1 MNLRG
6 RIEDGFGVWADWMWR
21 ARWWVIAGLLAA
33 TAALGTRVP
42 LLQTDTSA
50 ENFLSPDDPIKL
62 AYDELRDR
70 FGRDQLVI
78 LAIEP
83 SEIFDLDFLEKLS
96 RFHEDLEAEVPYLDE
111 VLSLKNARA
120 VRGQGDVLLVDDLL
134 EDLPRD
140 AAELAA
146 LRERVRTT
154 PSYLDALISSDLR
167 VTAVIVRTLAYSP
180 SGGDGELLEGFEP
193 EASTEPESRVF
204 LTGEENA
211 QVIRAVQAVVDR
223 YQGTDFPVRMAGS
236 AVLPH
241 ELSTA
246 MLREVPRFFGAAVLS
261 IAVLLSLL
269 LRRVVPMLMA
279 LAVVV
284 LSVIATLGV
293 AQILGYRIT
302 LSTQILPSFLLS
314 VGVGYSVHLL
324 VMFLQELDRCGDRR
338 EALEQALRH
347 SGLPIVMTGLTTVGG
362 MASFLSASLQPI
374 KELGVT
380 GSAGVALTL
389 AYTLL
394 LLPALLAVVP
404 MRARPGSRAI
414 DMENR
419 VLQAISRLSARHPWP
434 VAISTLSLAVVGLVV
449 AFQAKFSNDPLAYLP
464 PSNPFRQSMYYVD
477 ERMGGALTLEVLVDT
492 GRENGLHDP
501 ELLDRMDAM
510 RARVDEMRA
519 QGEKVRKTTSLLD
532 IAKETHQALNENRPE
547 FYAIPRDRTLL
558 AQELLLFENSGS
570 DDLEQLV
577 DSQFSL
583 ARFSVRTLW
592 EDGLEKADF
601 VDRATREFSE
611 IIGERAELTISG
623 MAAVITHTVRA
634 TTHTLASSYLLAL
647 LTITPMMMMLG
658 NVRAGLVSMVPNLV
672 PIILTL
678 ALMVPTGIPLDMFTL
693 MTGNIAIGLAVDD
706 TIHFI
711 ATFRRYLAQTGDPV
725 KSVDLTMATTGRA
738 LLFTAIVLT
747 IGFLIFTLSSMANLR
762 AFGVLTGFAIAIA
775 VLFEFTAT
783 PALLVLVS
791 RGGRRTREE
800 S

>member
-6 RIEDGFGVWADWMWR
+6 RLESGFGVWADWMWR
-21 ARWWVIAGLLAA
+21 SRWWVIALSLAA
-33 TAALGTRVP
+33 TAALGSRVP
-42 LLQTDTSA
+42 LLETDTST
-50 ENFLSPDDPIKL
+50 ENFLAPDDPIKL

-83 SEIFDLDFLEKLS
+83 PEIFDQAFLRKLS
-96 RFHEDLEAEVPYLDE
+96 RFHEDLESEVPYLDE
-111 VLSLKNARA
+111 VLSLKNARS
-120 VRGQGDVLLVDDLL
+120 VRGEGDELLVDDLL
-134 EDLPRD
+134 EELPQN
-140 AAELAA
+140 EVQLAA

-180 SGGDGELLEGFEP
+180 GRDGELLEGFDAAPVAPTAE
-193 EASTEPESRVF
+193 RVF

-211 QVIRAVQAVVDR
+211 EVIDAVLAVVAR
-223 YQGTDFPVRMAGS
+223 HEGPDFPVRMAGS

-241 ELSTA
+241 ELSIA

-261 IAVLLSLL
+261 IAVLMSLL
-269 LRRVVPMLMA
+269 FRRVIPMLMA

-284 LSVIATLGV
+284 LSVVATLGL
-293 AQILGYRIT
+293 AQLLGYRVT

-324 VMFLQELDRCGDRR
+324 VMFLQELDHGGDRR
-338 EALEQALRH
+338 MALEEALRH
-347 SGLPIVMTGLTTVGG
+347 SGLAILMTGLTTAGG

-374 KELGVT
+374 KELGIT

-389 AYTLL
+389 AYTLF
-394 LLPALLAVVP
+394 LLPALIAVAP
-404 MRARPGSRAI
+404 IRARPGSRSI
-414 DMENR
+414 EMQNR
-419 VLQAISRLSARHPWP
+419 VLQSIGGFSARHPWP
-434 VAISTLSLAVVGLVV
+434 VAISTLSFAALGLWV

-464 PSNPFRQSMYYVD
+464 PRNPFRQSMYYID

-492 GRENGLHDP
+492 GRENGLYEP
-501 ELLDRMDAM
+501 EVLDRMDAM
-510 RARVDEMRA
+510 RAHVDAMRL

-532 IAKETHQALNENRPE
+532 VAKETHQALNENRPE
-547 FYAIPRDRTLL
+547 FYAIPRDRSLI

-577 DSQFSL
+577 DSAFSL

-592 EDGLEKADF
+592 EDGLEKAAF
-601 VDRATREFSE
+601 VDRATREFAE
-611 IIGERAELTISG
+611 IMGDRASLTISG

-634 TTHTLASSYLLAL
+634 TTHTLARSYALAL
-647 LTITPMMMMLG
+647 LIITGLMMTLG
-658 NVRAGLVSMVPNLV
+658 SARLGLVSMVPNLV
-672 PIILTL
+672 PIILGL

-693 MTGNIAIGLAVDD
+693 MTGNIAIGIAVDD

-711 ATFRRYLAQTGDPV
+711 STFRRYLAETGDPLQ
-725 KSVDLTMATTGRA
+725 SVDRTMATTGRA
-738 LLFTAIVLT
+738 LLFTSIVLT
-747 IGFLIFTLSSMANLR
+747 LGFLIFALSSMANLR
-762 AFGVLTGFAIAIA
+762 AFGMITGFAIATALI
-775 VLFEFTAT
+775 FDFTAT

-791 RGGRRTREE
+791 RSRKKAEARP
-800 S
+800 

>member
-1 MNLRG
+1 MDLRG

-21 ARWWVIAGLLAA
+21 ARWWVIAVSLAA
-33 TAALGTRVP
+33 TALLGMRVP
-42 LLQTDTSA
+42 LLETDTSA
-50 ENFLSPDDPIKL
+50 ENFLAPDDPIKL
-62 AYDELRDR
+62 SYDELRDR

-83 SEIFDLDFLEKLS
+83 PEIFDPAFLEKLS
-96 RFHEDLEAEVPYLDE
+96 RFHADLESEVPYLDE
-111 VLSLKNARA
+111 VLSLKNARS
-120 VRGQGDVLLVDDLL
+120 VRGQGDELLVDDLL
-134 EDLPRD
+134 EELPRT
-140 AAELAA
+140 AEEVAA

-167 VTAVIVRTLAYSP
+167 VTSVIVRTLAYSP
-180 SGGDGELLEGFEP
+180 SAGDAELLEGFE
-193 EASTEPESRVF
+193 SEPAAAPGQRIF

-211 QVIRAVQAVVDR
+211 AVIDAVQGVIAR
-223 YQGTDFPVRMAGS
+223 YEGPDFPVRMAGS

-261 IAVLLSLL
+261 IALLLTLL
-269 LRRVVPMLMA
+269 LRRLVPMLMA
-279 LAVVV
+279 LSVVV
-284 LSVIATLGV
+284 LSVVATLGL
-293 AQILGYRIT
+293 AQVLGYRVT

-324 VMFLQELDRCGDRR
+324 VMFLQELDQRGDRR
-338 EALEQALRH
+338 EALEEALRH

-362 MASFLSASLQPI
+362 MASFLSASLQPV

-389 AYTLL
+389 LYTLF
-394 LLPALLAVVP
+394 LLPALLAAVP
-404 MRARPGSRAI
+404 LRARPGSRAI
-414 DMENR
+414 DMQNR
-419 VLQAISRLSARHPWP
+419 VLQAISHVSARHPWP
-434 VAISTLSLAVVGLVV
+434 VAVSTLSLAALGLVV
-449 AFQAKFSNDPLAYLP
+449 AFQARFSNDPLAYLP

-492 GRENGLHDP
+492 GRENGLHEP
-501 ELLDRMDAM
+501 EVLNRMDAM

-547 FYAIPRDRTLL
+547 FYAVPQDRTLL

-592 EDGLEKADF
+592 EDGLQKAAF
-601 VDRATREFSE
+601 VDRATREFAE
-611 IIGERAELTISG
+611 IMGEQAELTISG

-634 TTHTLASSYLLAL
+634 TTHTLAISYLTAL

-658 NVRAGLVSMVPNLV
+658 SVRLGLISMVPNLV
-672 PIILTL
+672 PIILSL

-711 ATFRRYLAQTGDPV
+711 ATFRRYLALTGDPLE
-725 KSVDLTMATTGRA
+725 SVDLTMATTGRA

-747 IGFLIFTLSSMANLR
+747 VGFLIFTLSSMANLR
-762 AFGVLTGFAIAIA
+762 AFGLLTGFAIGIA

-791 RGGRRTREE
+791 RARKRAGN
-800 S
+800 